1 MVSTNEFK
9 TGLTVTIDN
18 DPWQVVEFQHVK
30 PGKGAAFV
38 RAKMRNLSTGAVVE
52 RTFNAGERLP
62 KANIERR
69 IMQYLYESDGSFVFM
84 DNDTYEQTEL
94 TKEQIGNGIN
104 FLKENMDVKVI
115 SYQNRILGVELPN
128 TVELVVVKTEPGI
141 RGDTATG
148 GSKPA
153 TMDTGYIVKVP
164 LFINEIR
171 GDTATGGSKPA
182 TMDTGYIVK
191 VPLFI
196 NEGDHLLIDTRSGD
210 YIQRA

>member
-9 TGLTVTIDN
+9 TGLTVNIDN
-18 DPWQVVEFQHVK
+18 DPWQVVDFQHVK

-38 RAKMRNLSTGAVVE
+38 RAKMRNLATGAVVE
-52 RTFNAGERLP
+52 RTFNAGERLQN
-62 KANIERR
+62 ATIDRR
-69 IMQYLYESDGSFVFM
+69 QMQYLYEGDGNYVFM
-84 DNDTYEQTEL
+84 DNETYEQSEL
-94 TKEQIGNGIN
+94 TKEQLGNSIN

-115 SYQNRILGVELPN
+115 SFEGRILGVELPN
-128 TVELVVVKTEPGI
+128 TVELVVVKTDPGI

-153 TMDTGYIVKVP
+153 TMDTGYV
-164 LFINEIR
+164 
-171 GDTATGGSKPA
+171 
-182 TMDTGYIVK
+182 VK